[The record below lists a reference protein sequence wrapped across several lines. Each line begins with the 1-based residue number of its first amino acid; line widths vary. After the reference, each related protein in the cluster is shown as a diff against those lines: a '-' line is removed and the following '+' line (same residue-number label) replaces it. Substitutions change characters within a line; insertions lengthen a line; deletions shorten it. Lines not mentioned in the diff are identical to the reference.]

1 MPVFCIKPIRI
12 KINSEDWSG

>member
-1 MPVFCIKPIRI
+1 MPIFCIKPIRI